1 MIETDPALAIKLLEG
16 QYAKIER
23 LDPGDLAAI
32 DDAQSYLRADA
43 MRVFGAESPEYLQI
57 WKHDIVERY
66 FPIYPED
73 ELYLGDQSP
82 KVKDGIAKTLERI
95 ARLIDRAKELATIH
109 SSTRKANPMG
119 IGLEAHFGTDFVLV
133 KPNGEEIQ
141 GRGIRDV
148 AKGRLLVEDEHF
160 PVEVGDIAVFTLPNS
175 KSERYD
181 VVDTGHQA
189 GPPGSDLGH
198 YNIKLR
204 HVSARPGAPNV
215 VHSTTTYNNSGQVGA
230 MGSGATATGNTIIG
244 EATQWNGV
252 DRDRLT
258 EELGKLKATLLAEA
272 GEDDDASAELGPVG
286 EASKALKAGDE
297 PGFRGA
303 MKKLGAKAWG
313 FAHSLG
319 LAYLDHY
326 CRVKLGLPPAGGT

>member
-16 QYAKIER
+16 QYTKIEK

-43 MRVFGAESPEYLQI
+43 MRVFGESSEYLQVCRY
-57 WKHDIVERY
+57 DIVEKY
-66 FPIYPED
+66 YSPVHPED

-82 KVKDGIAKTLERI
+82 NVKAGIAKTLERI
-95 ARLIDRAKELATIH
+95 ARLIDRARELATIH
-109 SSTRKANPMG
+109 SSTRKANLMG
-119 IGLEAHFGTDFVLV
+119 LGLADQLGTDFVLV
-133 KPNGEEIQ
+133 KPNGEEIR

-148 AKGRLLVEDEHF
+148 AKGRLLVEDEQF
-160 PVEVGDIAVFTLPNS
+160 PVEVGDTVVFTLPNG
-175 KSERYD
+175 KLERYD

-189 GPPGSDLGH
+189 GPPGSGVGH

-204 HVSARPGAPNV
+204 HVSARPAAPNV
-215 VHSTTTYNNSGQVGA
+215 VHNTTNYNNSGQVGA
-230 MGSGATATGNTIIG
+230 MGSGATAIGNTIIG

-252 DRDRLT
+252 DRDRLAG
-258 EELGKLKATLLAEA
+258 ELRKLKATLAEA
-272 GEDDDASAELGPVG
+272 GEDDDDEDAVW

-297 PGFRGA
+297 PGFMGA
-303 MKKLGAKAWG
+303 MKKLGAKTWG
-313 FAHSLG
+313 VVQSLG

-326 CRVKLGLPPAGGT
+326 CREKLGLPPAGGA